1 MKEKPAFSGIICEF
15 NPLHQGH
22 RHLLMEAKRHSRG
35 VVCVMS
41 GNWVQRGEPAILSK
55 FARAEAAVCCGAD
68 MVIDLP
74 VSWACARAERFAYG
88 AVSLLHQLGCIGELW
103 FGSEC
108 GDASMLDLI
117 ARFLQSSEFGEALS
131 PFLRTGS
138 SFAAARQQAVEKALG
153 PQYAAILTRAN
164 NILGVEYCKALLSCE
179 SSIQPKTIPRIGGH
193 HDSMEEVCPNA
204 ILSASQL
211 RQLLAQGHS
220 LEGLIPAPSLK
231 IISREMAEGRCP
243 ADVSQVER
251 AILAKLRTMGPED
264 FAALPDISEGLE
276 NRLYTLSRQARSLDE
291 LYSGVKSKRYSHA
304 RIRRLIACAFMG
316 MTPPLPTAP
325 PYARVLAVSE
335 YGKQMLGEVSRSS
348 QIPLLTRPKDL
359 FTASPEIASVFAVE
373 QQATDLYALSLPT
386 PPACGW
392 ECRHK
397 LQIVAPSTKST

>member
-22 RHLLMEAKRHSRG
+22 HHLLMEAKRHSRG

-55 FARAEAAVCCGAD
+55 FARAQAAVCCGAD

-74 VSWACARAERFAYG
+74 VSWACAPAERFAYG

-108 GDASMLDLI
+108 GDASMLDFI
-117 ARFLQSSEFGEALS
+117 ARFLCSPEFGEALS

-153 PQYAAILTRAN
+153 PQYAAILTSAN
-164 NILGVEYCKALLSCE
+164 NILGVEYCKALLGCE
-179 SSIQPKTIPRIGGH
+179 SSIQPKTIQRIGGH
-193 HDSMEEVCPNA
+193 HDSMEEVSPHA

-220 LEGLIPAPSLK
+220 LEGLIPAPSLE
-231 IISREMAEGRCP
+231 IIGREMAEGRCP
-243 ADVSQVER
+243 ADISLVER
-251 AILAKLRTMGPED
+251 AILARLRTMGPED

-276 NRLYTLSRQARSLDE
+276 NRLYTLSHQARSLEE
-291 LYSGVKSKRYSHA
+291 LYSGIKSKRYSHA
-304 RIRRLIACAFMG
+304 RIRRLIACAFLG
-316 MTPPLPTAP
+316 ITSPLPTAP
-325 PYARVLAVSE
+325 PYARVLAVSQQ
-335 YGKQMLGEVSRSS
+335 GKQMLGEVSRSS
-348 QIPLLTRPKDL
+348 QIPVLTRPKDL
-359 FTASPEIASVFAVE
+359 FTASPEIALVFAME
-373 QQATDLYALSLPT
+373 QQATDLYALSLPN

-397 LQIVAPSTKST
+397 LQIIAPSTKST